1 MYDDALGTMAGMTVE
16 VEDAGVV
23 DVWANVRVVRERN
36 ERRIARRKIGGAI
49 VLVVCGGSGVQ
60 LSIPFPFIFSFFSPL
75 CLYFLAQVYANMYE
89 YTK

>member
-16 VEDAGVV
+16 VVDAGVV

-49 VLVVCGGSGVQ
+49 VFVVCGGSGVQ
-60 LSIPFPFIFSFFSPL
+60 LSIPFLFLFFFSSSLLFACISWPR
-75 CLYFLAQVYANMYE
+75 CM
-89 YTK
+89 